1 MCCSRLCFKMF
12 LRMTPLFFF
21 LFFCLK
27 RSTCLIVK
35 PLNVFNLTS
44 EHFQAALVATKPA
57 IFDETLVLFPVVF
70 VAMEQH

>member
-1 MCCSRLCFKMF
+1 M
-12 LRMTPLFFF
+12 
-21 LFFCLK
+21 
-27 RSTCLIVK
+27 K